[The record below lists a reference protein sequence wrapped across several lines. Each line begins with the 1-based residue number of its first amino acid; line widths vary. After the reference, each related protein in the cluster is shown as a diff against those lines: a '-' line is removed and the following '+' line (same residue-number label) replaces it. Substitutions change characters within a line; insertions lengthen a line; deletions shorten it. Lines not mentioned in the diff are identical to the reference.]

1 MTDGP
6 TERPELLDLLGA
18 LREGTLTDE
27 QFARLER
34 CLADDPTAQQLYV
47 EYMLL
52 SAELHHYHGMRE
64 ASDPSESQAGAWS
77 GLPSAVEAGDRDESP
92 TILGE
97 LVERDRVAAARRA
110 AEEAQ
115 RQAEA
120 HREAIRKA
128 ADDAFARFQEQER
141 LRREELAYRAYL
153 ARRRQMT
160 VSALAL
166 AILLTSAV
174 LVWVSRWP
182 ARTPSAP
189 APVAAAPVIPPVVA
203 RITRSSNAQWAQEDL
218 STDRGTALRASSMF
232 LMQGLVEM
240 AFDAGSLVLL
250 QAPALVQLES
260 DEQIFLRSGAVSVAI
275 GEESTGF
282 IVRTPTGTVVDYGT
296 EFGVLVSEAGE
307 TEALVYKGRIGVRS
321 GSDPV
326 RAVASTILVEGQA
339 GAVDITGNV
348 VARPYQPAQIV
359 RQMPRRPAFGI
370 PGRRLDL
377 ADVIGGGNGFGTGNP
392 TSAISPVSG
401 RYVTPVESDRSGS
414 HHYVPIPWNRYVDGA
429 FVPNGTE
436 PQIVS
441 SAGHRFHECPVTN
454 NIYYTDVTN
463 VGDSSIGK
471 QVLNGRAY
479 GSPDQPCIL
488 MHANLGITFDLAA
501 IASLNAASG
510 IDRFRAVFG
519 VSESGT
525 ERPCNADFWVLVD
538 GQVRFSRTGVRTKGI
553 AGEVDVELTESD
565 RFLTLITTDGGD
577 ADGVLRGTDSDWCV
591 FAEPYL
597 ELIPRKSG
605 MHGQ

>member
-1 MTDGP
+1 MKNGP
-6 TERPELLDLLGA
+6 TGRSEFLDLLGA
-18 LREGTLTDE
+18 LREGTLADE
-27 QFARLER
+27 QFARLEC
-34 CLADDPTAQQLYV
+34 CLADDSAAQQLYV
-47 EYMLL
+47 EYMVL
-52 SAELHHYHGMRE
+52 SAELHRYHGMRE
-64 ASDPSESQAGAWS
+64 ACEPSEPGAELWS
-77 GLPSAVEAGDRDESP
+77 DLWSLAEPMAPGERP
-92 TILGE
+92 TVLGE
-97 LVERDRVAAARRA
+97 LVERDQITAARRA
-110 AEEAQ
+110 AEEVQ

-141 LRREELAYRAYL
+141 LRREELAYRQYL
-153 ARRRQMT
+153 ARRRRMA
-160 VSALAL
+160 VSVLAV
-166 AILLTSAV
+166 AVLLTSAI
-174 LVWVSRWP
+174 LVWVSRRP
-182 ARTPSAP
+182 ARTASAP

-218 STDRGTALRASSMF
+218 STARGTALRASSMF
-232 LMQGLVEM
+232 LRQGLVEM
-240 AFDAGSLVLL
+240 AFEAGSLVLL
-250 QAPALVQLES
+250 QAPALVRLES

-275 GEESTGF
+275 GEDSAGF

-296 EFGVLVSEAGE
+296 EFGVLVSDRGE
-307 TEALVYKGRIGVRS
+307 TEALVYKGKIGVRS

-339 GAVDITGNV
+339 GAVDTAGNV
-348 VARPYQPAQIV
+348 LARPYQPAQIV
-359 RQMPRRPAFGI
+359 REMPESPVFGI

-377 ADVIGGGNGFGTGNP
+377 ADVVGGGNGFGTGKP

-401 RYVTPVESDRSGS
+401 RYVTPIESDRHGA
-414 HHYVPIPWNRYVDGA
+414 HHYVSIPWSRYIDGA
-429 FVPNGTE
+429 FVPNGAE

-441 SAGHRFHECPVTN
+441 SAGHRFDECPATN
-454 NIYYTDVTN
+454 NIYYMDVTN
-463 VGDSSIGK
+463 VGDSNIGK
-471 QVLNGRAY
+471 QVLGGRTY

-501 IASLNAASG
+501 IASLNAASR

-538 GQVRFSRTGVRTKGI
+538 GQVRLSRTGVRTKGI
-553 AGEVDVELTESD
+553 AGEVDVELAETD

-577 ADGVLRGTDSDWCV
+577 VDGVLRGTDSDWCL

-597 ELIPRKSG
+597 ELIPRESG
-605 MHGQ
+605 MHGP